1 MREGKR
7 NSVISIRVIADSFMF
22 FCSRIKL
29 RAYVMAS
36 VLISIT
42 LTLELVVGKK

>member
-1 MREGKR
+1 MREGKG
-7 NSVISIRVIADSFMF
+7 NSVISIRVIADSFVLLL
-22 FCSRIKL
+22 SYKIEGL
-29 RAYVMAS
+29 RYMAS